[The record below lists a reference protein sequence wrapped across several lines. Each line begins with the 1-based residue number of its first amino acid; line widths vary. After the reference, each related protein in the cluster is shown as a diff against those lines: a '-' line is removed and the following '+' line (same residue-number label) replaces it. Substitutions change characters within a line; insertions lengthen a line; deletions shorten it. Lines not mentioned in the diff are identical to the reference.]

1 MPSLCSVIGCVRAST
16 CLFESGLERHEL
28 VCIQHVCDMKYGS
41 PPCRL
46 AKLASTSLAE
56 ILGSKI
62 AKDGSAPVL
71 RAQDGEKPDEV
82 MRKSHEAR
90 DWGGGREMECRQRG
104 RESPERAFAPF
115 LLVALDPTLFPSLSL
130 FLSLSFS
137 LSHACDPFPSNALT

>member
-90 DWGGGREMECRQRG
+90 DWGGAGKWNAGSGDENPQSVPSHLFFLWLSTPPS
-104 RESPERAFAPF
+104 SP
-115 LLVALDPTLFPSLSL
+115 L